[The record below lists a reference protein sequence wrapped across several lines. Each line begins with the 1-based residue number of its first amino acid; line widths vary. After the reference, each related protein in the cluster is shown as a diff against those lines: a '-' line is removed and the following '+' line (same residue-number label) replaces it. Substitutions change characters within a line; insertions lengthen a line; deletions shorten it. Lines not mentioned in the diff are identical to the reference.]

1 MCFGQRLV
9 KLRKEK
15 GLSQEALAEQV
26 GTTRQ
31 AISKWENDQ
40 GYPETEKLLLLSN
53 IFAVSTEYLLKGSD
67 TVQTS
72 SEGYYVS
79 QEMAR
84 GYLAYS
90 RKINCLLSAGFMFWA
105 LSGMPYVLLAQE
117 TVWQVL
123 GMGVCVV
130 LGIGA
135 FAMAVFSDNDVYHV
149 IEQEPLLFDPHFL
162 RELSQEYLT
171 VKRRC
176 QVLGTPCTI
185 LFTAGLLAISLS
197 AREHVT
203 WSEAHALLFLALA
216 VGIGGFVLTLGTLE
230 RYEVLVKNEAYC
242 GRLWFKLKRKWREIT
257 AKL

>member
-1 MCFGQRLV
+1 MSFGQRLL

-53 IFAVSTEYLLKGSD
+53 IFAVSTDYLLKDAG
-67 TVQTS
+67 TALAS
-72 SEGYYVS
+72 SKGYYVS

-90 RKINCLLSAGFMFWA
+90 KKINRLLGAGFAFWA
-105 LSGMPYVLLAQE
+105 LSGIPYVLFVQE
-117 TVWQVL
+117 TVWQLL

-135 FAMAVFSDNDVYHV
+135 FVMAVFSENEAYHI
-149 IEQEPLLFDPHFL
+149 IEQGPLLFDSHFL
-162 RELSQEYLT
+162 RELAQEYKA

-176 QVLGTPCTI
+176 QVVAIPCTV
-185 LFTAGLLAISLS
+185 LFAAGLLAISLT
-197 AREHVT
+197 ARGHAS
-203 WSEAHALLFLALA
+203 WSDAHALLFLALA
-216 VGIGGFVLTLGTLE
+216 VGIGGFVLALGTLE
-230 RYEVLVKNEAYC
+230 TYEILVRNEAYC
-242 GRLWFKLKRKWREIT
+242 GRFWFKLKRKWRDKM
-257 AKL
+257 AGF